1 MSLLKGHPSRDVFL
15 FVHGFNTSFNFG
27 VRGSAVKGR
36 ALKKSLTVCLTW
48 PSNPPGEGAG
58 WLIKRVR
65 TYTALGILAMLL
77 LAMLLLLLL
86 LLLVVVVVVLS
97 CPRVIMWLDWQLGTC
112 ENVSTQPATLS

>member
-1 MSLLKGHPSRDVFL
+1 MSLLKGHPSRDVFV

-65 TYTALGILAMLL
+65 VWRSCLGH
-77 LAMLLLLLL
+77 
-86 LLLVVVVVVLS
+86 VVVVVAVAAAAAFM
-97 CPRVIMWLDWQLGTC
+97 CRPYVWADM
-112 ENVSTQPATLS
+112 